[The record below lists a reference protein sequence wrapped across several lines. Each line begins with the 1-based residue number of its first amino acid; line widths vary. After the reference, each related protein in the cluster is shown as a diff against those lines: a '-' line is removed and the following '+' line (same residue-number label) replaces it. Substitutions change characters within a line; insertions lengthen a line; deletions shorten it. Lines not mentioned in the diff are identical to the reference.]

1 MKSLNLT
8 IDTYQF
14 EVPVFQHEGR
24 SWVALKPLCDALGI
38 QSARQRERVEA
49 NPEISW
55 THMYS
60 TGSDGKQYQ
69 MLCIQIDHVGLW
81 LYGINPNKVKPEIRE
96 KMYVFRQK
104 LISVLYAAV
113 TGHLDTSMVQS
124 LVQEIK
130 SLHSIVSKLV
140 DRVEVLE
147 TENLMLRTASQYR
160 GSEAAYGMLARK
172 AEKKTFKGPT
182 PA

>member
-14 EVPVFQHEGR
+14 EVPVFQHEGKN
-24 SWVALKPLCDALGI
+24 WVALKPLCDALGVDAYRQGQKV
-38 QSARQRERVEA
+38 QSNSEMVCQHMLVHDSIGRQQE
-49 NPEISW
+49 
-55 THMYS
+55 
-60 TGSDGKQYQ
+60 

-113 TGHLDTSMVQS
+113 TGHLDTDMVQS

-130 SLHSIVSKLV
+130 NLHSIVSKLV
-140 DRVEVLE
+140 DRVEALE
-147 TENLMLRTASQYR
+147 VENHMLRTASQYR